1 MNKRA
6 RVLAYIFLGGVL
18 VVILA
23 SAISIFIVP
32 VLLPYRLVFLALV
45 FLLVGGIHLFTG
57 IIQMQTA
64 KAQRERFLWWKS
76 PFIILA
82 LAFVCFA
89 ATLLFSTSNLIN
101 NMFFDIAGFLVLL
114 IFFSLSIYAIVL
126 LSQQIVRTNNL
137 RNRRDE

>member
-1 MNKRA
+1 M
-6 RVLAYIFLGGVL
+6 L

-23 SAISIFIVP
+23 SAIPIFIVP
-32 VLLPYRLVFLALV
+32 VLPPYRLVFEALF

-64 KAQRERFLWWKS
+64 KAHGERFLWWKS
-76 PFIILA
+76 PFIIFA

-89 ATLLFSTSNLIN
+89 AILLFSTSNWIN
-101 NMFFDIAGFLVLL
+101 NMYFDIAGFLVLL
-114 IFFSLSIYAIVL
+114 LFFSLSFYAIVL